1 MVLNHVQPVP
11 VKGEYSLEA
20 EPQAWE
26 QHNAY
31 DHPLHGV
38 APRRQAQPRLRTQVS
53 SFADHTEKID

>member
-1 MVLNHVQPVP
+1 MVLNHVQPAP

-20 EPQAWE
+20 EAWG

-31 DHPLHGV
+31 DHPLHGP

-53 SFADHTEKID
+53 WFNCMY